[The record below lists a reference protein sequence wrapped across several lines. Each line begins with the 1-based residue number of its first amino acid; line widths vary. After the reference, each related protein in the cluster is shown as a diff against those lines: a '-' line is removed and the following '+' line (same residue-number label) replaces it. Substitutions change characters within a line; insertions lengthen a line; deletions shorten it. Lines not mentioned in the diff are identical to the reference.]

1 MEIGNKGIKIT
12 YLNNMKISRK
22 IELYLNLRLII

>member
-12 YLNNMKISRK
+12 NLNNMKISRK